1 MQFIGAN
8 DLREQF
14 LKFFESK
21 EHLRMESF
29 PLVPKND
36 NSLLLINAGMAPL
49 KPYFTGIQTPPSKR
63 VTTCQKCIRTGDIE
77 NVGKTS
83 RHGTFF
89 EMLGNFSF
97 GDYFKNEIIPWS
109 WEFVTEVLKLPK
121 EKLYVTIYLEDDE
134 AYDIWTSKTDIDPNR
149 IFRLGKDDNF
159 WEVGTVGPCGP
170 CTEIHFDR
178 GVDVAPVTNVE
189 DFVAASDADRI
200 VEFWNLVFIQFDKQ
214 EDGSYAPL
222 KNKNIDTGMGL
233 ERIATIMQGVDNIF
247 EIDTVKNILNR
258 VSKLSGVEY
267 GKESNTDVSLRI
279 ITDHVKAVTM
289 LISDGVQP
297 SNEGRG
303 YVLRRLLRRAARHGR
318 LIGIKGLFLK
328 EVVDAV
334 IENYGGSYP
343 QLVENKEYITKIIT
357 LEEERFNET
366 IYAGMNI
373 LSGYIAELEEIGTKV
388 LSGEKAFKLYDTYG
402 FPIELTEEILEEKEM
417 TVDSEEFKKEM
428 EAQRERARSARGE
441 TSYMGSEEVPINKV
455 KADVETEFIGYTDT
469 IGTGKVV
476 VLATDEEFVEELS
489 EGNKG
494 YILTDKTPFY
504 AEMGGQIGD
513 TGIIEGENGT
523 ALVYNTKKNV
533 GGKTIHYVEVKN
545 GTIKINDVV
554 TLKVDKVRR
563 NSVCKNHTATHMLQ
577 AALKEIVGS
586 HIHQAGSYVDNER
599 LRFDFTHFQGLTIE
613 EIEKVEDLVNEKIME
628 VDSVCTKLMTIDEAK
643 ASGATALFDEK
654 YGDKVRV
661 VSAGEFSKELC
672 GGTHVSN
679 VGEIGFF
686 KIISETG
693 VAAGIRRI
701 EALTGKNAI
710 RYMEEK
716 QRLLKEACSTLK
728 CNEKDI
734 LKKIASQG
742 NEIKEKDKE
751 IAELKAKLTSGAE
764 DDILNSARD
773 ISGIKAIAY
782 GLEGVDGNALR
793 DLADKIRSKMSSGV
807 VILLSNG
814 GDKVNL
820 VAMATKD
827 VLANGIHCGKIIKEV
842 AAVVGGGGGGRP
854 DMAQAGGKNPSN
866 ISQAIEVAYE
876 VIENLVK

>member
-366 IYAGMNI
+366 IDAGMNI

-513 TGIIEGENGT
+513 TGIIEGGNGT

>member
-1 MQFIGAN
+1 MKFMGAN
-8 DLREQF
+8 ELRDTF
-14 LKFFESK
+14 TGFFEEK
-21 EHLRMESF
+21 GHLKMESF

-49 KPYFTGIQTPPSKR
+49 KPYFTGLQKPPRTR

-97 GDYFKNEIIPWS
+97 GDYFKDDIIPWS

-178 GVDVAPVTNVE
+178 GEGLAPVINVDE
-189 DFVAASDADRI
+189 FVAASDADRI
-200 VEFWNLVFIQFDKQ
+200 VEFWNLVFIQFNKE
-214 EDGSYAPL
+214 EDGSYSPL

-247 EIDTVKNILNR
+247 EIDTVKNILNK
-258 VSKLSGVEY
+258 VSSLSGVEY
-267 GKESNTDVSLRI
+267 GKDSNSDISLRI
-279 ITDHVKAVTM
+279 VTDHVKAVTM

-318 LIGIKGLFLK
+318 LLGIKGLFLK

-334 IENYGGSYP
+334 VENYGGNYP
-343 QLVENKEYITKIIT
+343 VLVENKDYITKIIT

-366 IYAGMNI
+366 IDSGMNI
-373 LSGYIAELEEIGTKV
+373 LNGYIEELEAEKSKV

-402 FPIELTEEILEEKEM
+402 FPIELTEEILEEKGM
-417 TVDSEEFKKEM
+417 SVDNDEFKKEM

-441 TSYMGSEEVPINKV
+441 TSYMGSEETPINKI
-455 KADVETEFIGYTDT
+455 KADVETEFVGYGSTE
-469 IGTGKVV
+469 GKGNIL
-476 VLATDEEFVEELS
+476 VLATDDAFVDELKS
-489 EGNKG
+489 GDKG
-494 YILTDKTPFY
+494 YIVIDKTVFY
-504 AEMGGQIGD
+504 PEMGGQIGD
-513 TGIIEGENGT
+513 KGIIEGRNGK
-523 ALVYNTKKNV
+523 AYVVNTKKNV
-533 GGKTIHYVEVKN
+533 SGKIIHYVEVKEGSFSAGEEVN
-545 GTIKINDVV
+545 LFVEKQ
-554 TLKVDKVRR
+554 RR
-563 NSVCKNHTATHMLQ
+563 SFIAKNHTATHMLQ

-586 HIHQAGSYVDNER
+586 HVHQSGSYVDNER
-599 LRFDFTHFQGLTIE
+599 LRFDFTHFQALSSE
-613 EIEKVEDLVNEKIME
+613 ELQKVEDLVNEKIME
-628 VDSVCTKLMTIDEAK
+628 VANVETNLMTIEEAK
-643 ASGATALFDEK
+643 ESGATALFDEK

-661 VSAGEFSKELC
+661 VAAGEFSKELC

-679 VGEIGFF
+679 VGEIGLF
-686 KIISETG
+686 KIVAETG

-701 EALTGKNAI
+701 EVVTGMQAI
-710 RYMEEK
+710 KFMEEK
-716 QRLLKEACSTLK
+716 QRLLRDACAGLK
-728 CNEKDI
+728 CTEKDI
-734 LKKIASQG
+734 LKKISSQ
-742 NEIKEKDKE
+742 NAELKEKDKE
-751 IAELKAKLTSGAE
+751 ISELKSKLTSGAE
-764 DDILNSARD
+764 DDILNSAKD
-773 ISGIKAIAY
+773 INGVKAVAY
-782 GLEGVDGNALR
+782 ALEDVDGNALR
-793 DLADKIRSKMSSGV
+793 DLADKIRNKMGSGV
-807 VILLSNG
+807 VVLVSKMN
-814 GDKVNL
+814 DKVNL
-820 VAMATKD
+820 VAMSTKD
-827 VLANGIHCGKIIKEV
+827 VLDKGVHCGKIIKEV

-854 DMAQAGGKNPSN
+854 DMAQAGGKNPEKIN
-866 ISQAIEVAYE
+866 EAVENAYE
-876 VIENLVK
+876 IIEKLVK